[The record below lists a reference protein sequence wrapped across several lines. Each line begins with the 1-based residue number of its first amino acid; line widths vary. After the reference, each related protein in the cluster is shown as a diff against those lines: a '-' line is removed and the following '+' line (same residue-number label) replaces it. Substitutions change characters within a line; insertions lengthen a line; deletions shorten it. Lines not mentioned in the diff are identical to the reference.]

1 MSDSKKDTE
10 KDKSQSKDEKRAE
23 DFVKWTKYHEKILSE
38 WADKAWCYGWLH
50 GKSNAKYAFLMK
62 LFAIPVI
69 IISTITGTANYAQ
82 NRVPE
87 TYANMY
93 VILVGT
99 LNLLV
104 GIIGTIQQFLKIN
117 ELNESHRVSS
127 ISWNKFHRNIR
138 LELAKKPGER
148 IPAGQMLK
156 SSREEYD
163 RLLETCPNIEAK
175 IINNFKKTFQKKENY
190 GLITKPDIC
199 DELPTTQIYQ
209 RPKLGDMVKN
219 NIIGNKHLQL
229 QALNTE
235 KENKNK
241 EYLNNKSVE
250 IKEAISKFEKEYDR
264 KPLVNEMEELVELT
278 EKDKSLLKINNED
291 DLEDYYNKFL
301 KTKGTGPITIDM
313 LDVTIDA

>member
-1 MSDSKKDTE
+1 MSDSKSDTE
-10 KDKSQSKDEKRAE
+10 TIKVKSENEKRVE
-23 DFVKWTKYHEKILSE
+23 NLIKWTKYHEKILSE

-87 TYANMY
+87 GYANMY
-93 VILVGT
+93 VIMVGT
-99 LNLLV
+99 LNILV

-138 LELAKKPGER
+138 LELAKKPSER
-148 IPAGQMLK
+148 VPVGQMLK

-163 RLLETCPNIEAK
+163 RLLETSPNIEIK
-175 IINNFKKTFQKKENY
+175 IINKFKKTFQKKKDYN
-190 GLITKPDIC
+190 LITKPDIC
-199 DELPTTQIYQ
+199 DELPKSQIYK
-209 RPKLGDMVKN
+209 RPNLRDIIRNKV
-219 NIIGNKHLQL
+219 IGNKELQM
-229 QALNTE
+229 QAMQDSKDYKNNELM
-235 KENKNK
+235 KNK
-241 EYLNNKSVE
+241 EKE
-250 IKEAISKFEKEYDR
+250 IKEFISKFEKQYDR
-264 KPLVNEMEELVELT
+264 KPLVKEIEELIELT
-278 EKDKSLLKINNED
+278 EEDKSLLDINNED
-291 DLEDYYNKFL
+291 DLEDYFNKFL
-301 KTKGTGPITIDM
+301 KNKDESVTIDM